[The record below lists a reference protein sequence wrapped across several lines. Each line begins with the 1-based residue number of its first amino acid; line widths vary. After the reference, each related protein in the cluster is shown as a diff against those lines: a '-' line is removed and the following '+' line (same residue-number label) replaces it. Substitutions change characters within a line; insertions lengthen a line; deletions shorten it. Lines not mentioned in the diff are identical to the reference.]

1 MPRST
6 DRMYANDETPLPPT
20 LKKPP
25 ASWWLATTIG
35 VSAFNGLALWGILAA
50 LQDPDPR
57 WVCVLAVLALEYV
70 GFRVWGDRHGLG
82 RGWALVGPA
91 LAVAVCVVIAAVVT
105 VIAIVSLTVLC
116 DGDCS
121 FS

>member
-1 MPRST
+1 
-6 DRMYANDETPLPPT
+6 MYANPEAAQAAPSPT

-35 VSAFNGLALWGILAA
+35 VSAFNGLALWGILAT
-50 LQDPDPR
+50 LSNPDPR
-57 WVCVLAVLALEYV
+57 LVCVMGVLALEYF

-82 RGWALVGPA
+82 RGWALAGPA
-91 LAVAVCVVIAAVVT
+91 IAVAVCAVIAAAVSIV
-105 VIAIVSLTVLC
+105 AIVLFTVLC
-116 DGDCS
+116 GGDCS